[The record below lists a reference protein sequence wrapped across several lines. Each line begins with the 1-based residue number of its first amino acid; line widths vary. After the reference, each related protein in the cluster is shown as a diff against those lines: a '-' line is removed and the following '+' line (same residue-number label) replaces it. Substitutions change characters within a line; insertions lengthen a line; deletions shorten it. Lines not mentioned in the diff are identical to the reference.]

1 MGSSA
6 TRFLVLTPV
15 FFKKYEKSI
24 QEGYDDYSLIDYSI
38 IKPQEKDYKDWS
50 TYWQAHVQY
59 LKDKYKYTYGSKET
73 KK

>member
-1 MGSSA
+1 MPS
-6 TRFLVLTPV
+6 TD

-24 QEGYDDYSLIDYSI
+24 QEEYDDYSLIDYSI
-38 IKPQEKDYKDWS
+38 TKPKEKDYEDWS
-50 TYWQAHVQY
+50 AYWQAHVQY